1 MKARYAKSTH
11 TSYSLLNGPN
21 GSWISTCSNV
31 RLIYQ
36 SILGILETKNKWE
49 QGWRVVEGAAWHGEL
64 ASDLDFL
71 IRSSTNNPEE
81 CIFSKPQRTIEKRGE
96 CLEHSRPSK
105 DGPSSPAMTQKPQ
118 TCYLVIQNY
127 ESGNV
132 NRESKFKKYFNYD
145 SRKLKK
151 GTKAEKKLD
160 KILLQKFKQI
170 RGIWLSSSVD
180 KQ

>member
-1 MKARYAKSTH
+1 MKARCAKPTH
-11 TSYSLLNGPN
+11 TSYSLFKGPN

-49 QGWRVVEGAAWHGEL
+49 QGWGVVEGAAWHGEL

-81 CIFSKPQRTIEKRGE
+81 FIFSKPQRTIEKWGE

-118 TCYLVIQNY
+118 TCYLVIQNC

-132 NRESKFKKYFNYD
+132 NRESKFKKIFQIWF
-145 SRKLKK
+145 KK
-151 GTKAEKKLD
+151 TEKGH
-160 KILLQKFKQI
+160 Q
-170 RGIWLSSSVD
+170 SSKKVR
-180 KQ
+180 